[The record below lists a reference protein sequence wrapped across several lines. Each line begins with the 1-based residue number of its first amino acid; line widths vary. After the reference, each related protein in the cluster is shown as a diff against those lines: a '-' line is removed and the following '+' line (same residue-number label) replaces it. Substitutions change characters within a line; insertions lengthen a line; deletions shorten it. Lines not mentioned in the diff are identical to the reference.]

1 MSMDTHLSEGAAPI
15 AALPDEE
22 IVRRVRAGDSA
33 LFEILMRRHNQR
45 VYRVVRAVLKDE
57 ADVEDVMQ
65 QAYINAF
72 THLHQFEDRSQ
83 FSTWLIRIAL
93 HEAFGRRRKM
103 QRAETT
109 TARNRSGVDDDRGE
123 FMETLTSPEADPER
137 RAYAQELHRVLE
149 AAVDTLPEGYR
160 TVFMLRD
167 IEGLSTSETGQG
179 LGLGDE
185 AVKTRLHRARVMI
198 RRAVTARIGE
208 VAPGA
213 FQFHAPRCDRVVS
226 AVLAHISQCS

>member
-1 MSMDTHLSEGAAPI
+1 MGMNTPGADIASSPASALS
-15 AALPDEE
+15 DVE
-22 IVRRVRAGDSA
+22 IVGRIRRGDRA

-45 VYRVVRAVLKDE
+45 VYRVVRAVVKDE

-72 THLHQFEDRSQ
+72 THLHQFEERSQ

-103 QRAETT
+103 RGPDSMVRIQ
-109 TARNRSGVDDDRGE
+109 VDLDDGRGGL
-123 FMETLTSPEADPER
+123 MEMLASRQADPER
-137 RAYAQELHRVLE
+137 QAYAQELRRALE
-149 AAVDTLPEGYR
+149 GAVDTLPESYR

-167 IEGLSTSETGQG
+167 IEGLSTSETGES

-185 AVKTRLHRARVMI
+185 AVKTRLHRARAMV
-198 RRAVTARIGE
+198 RRAVSARIG
-208 VAPGA
+208 AGA
-213 FQFHAPRCDRVVS
+213 AEAFRFHAPRCDRVVA
-226 AVLAHISQCS
+226 AVLARIAQSS

>member
-1 MSMDTHLSEGAAPI
+1 MGMDTLASDGTAPA
-15 AALPDEE
+15 AALPDTE
-22 IVRRVRAGDSA
+22 IVRRVRAGDITV
-33 LFEILMRRHNQR
+33 FEILMRRHNQR
-45 VYRVVRAVLKDE
+45 VYRVVRAVVKDE

-93 HEAFGRRRKM
+93 HEAFGRRRKVHK
-103 QRAETT
+103 AETI
-109 TARNRSGVDDDRGE
+109 TARNRSDADDDRGE
-123 FMETLTSPEADPER
+123 FMDTLTSPEADPER
-137 RAYAQELHRVLE
+137 QAYAEELHRVLE
-149 AAVDTLPEGYR
+149 AAVDTLPETYR
-160 TVFMLRD
+160 TVFILRD
-167 IEGLSTSETGQG
+167 IEGLSTRETGRG

-198 RRAVTARIGE
+198 RRAVTVRIGE
-208 VAPGA
+208 VAAGA

-226 AVLAHISQCS
+226 AVLARVPQCS